1 MQIGICGS
9 ALEATHLPAHKA
21 VTGDLPILACA
32 VRREDDRALLCAY
45 KQSSFAHGSLLSM
58 FLVELYD
65 RIKDRQFLAA

>member
-1 MQIGICGS
+1 M
-9 ALEATHLPAHKA
+9 
-21 VTGDLPILACA
+21 TGDLPILACA